1 MLKAFVGRTMG
12 GISCIMEVEA
22 RATVSARSEFTKFT
36 SSPVHQCTRS
46 PVHSAPVHQYPPEV
60 SSPESKF
67 RRGNNSLA
75 AVAASVT
82 YIARSKA
89 VQ

>member
-1 MLKAFVGRTMG
+1 MG
-12 GISCIMEVEA
+12 ADTEYGEGGEPA
-22 RATVSARSEFTKFT
+22 KRG
-36 SSPVHQCTRS
+36 SPPSHLITRGTGDNS
-46 PVHSAPVHQYPPEV
+46 QYPPEV

>member
-1 MLKAFVGRTMG
+1 MKAFVGKTVG
-12 GISCIMEVEA
+12 A
-22 RATVSARSEFTKFT
+22 RRNWW
-36 SSPVHQCTRS
+36 HGR
-46 PVHSAPVHQYPPEV
+46 QYPSEV